1 MKDADV
7 ELILDA
13 ACRTTA
19 NTVDEVVALLERAAA
34 RARRLKEDAEAVQ
47 SRRKG
52 DPGTGRVEAI
62 YYVPEA
68 EAARFEKEDIP
79 ISAAPNFVLAAS
91 RICPQL

>member
-68 EAARFEKEDIP
+68 EAARCRESGIP
-79 ISAAPNFVLAAS
+79 FSAVPSLVLAEA
-91 RICPQL
+91 RTFPQA